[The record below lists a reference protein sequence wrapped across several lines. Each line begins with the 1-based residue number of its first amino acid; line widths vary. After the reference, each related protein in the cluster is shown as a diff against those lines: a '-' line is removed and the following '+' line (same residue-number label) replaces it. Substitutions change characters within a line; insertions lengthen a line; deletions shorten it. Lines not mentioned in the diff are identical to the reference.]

1 MAEALTA
8 GKGSEAAAVMD
19 SDAAAVSPPPPLPPD
34 YSPRKMKSAVLDDL
48 VAEAEAEIEAA
59 AEAVATTTEDAAT
72 ADPPPASSR
81 SASRAQPAEYGVRLA
96 GSPGAWRAQV
106 VLISS
111 EDVMPVRAVA
121 TISIAP
127 GAKARVSLTPTLV
140 VRADDEDT

>member
-1 MAEALTA
+1 
-8 GKGSEAAAVMD
+8 
-19 SDAAAVSPPPPLPPD
+19 
-34 YSPRKMKSAVLDDL
+34 MKSAVLDDL